1 MNGERSSE
9 LGAFLRARR
18 DALTPEDVGLPRTGP
33 RRVPGLRR
41 EEVAALAGVG
51 LTWYTW
57 LEQGRRISVSTQVLD
72 ALARLFRLTGDE
84 HDYLYLV
91 AGVPAARRTNSAP
104 AAAEIDTVTR
114 RVLDRFGTTPAAVFS
129 ERYDLIA
136 GSAGFHL
143 LFQGIANN
151 TGLDR
156 NALYKMGRAADTR
169 HPVADPEYLAAMVT
183 QVRHAYG
190 GHVGDPDW
198 ERFIAEIT
206 GSSPVIAAAWASQ
219 EVGLSPAEHRFR
231 CPPVGWI
238 RFSSARYLLDRFDGA
253 FLTVYL
259 PLDDEA
265 QQQFDEVVRRGG
277 VSFT

>member
-1 MNGERSSE
+1 MGGERSNE

-57 LEQGRRISVSTQVLD
+57 LEQGRPISVSTQVLD

-84 HDYLYLV
+84 HDYLYRV
-91 AGVPAARRTNSAP
+91 AGVPTPRSAGDAP
-104 AAAEIDTVTR
+104 AATDVDAVTR
-114 RVLDRFGTTPAAVFS
+114 RVLARFGTTPAAVFS
-129 ERYDLIA
+129 ERYDLLA
-136 GSAGFHL
+136 ASAGFHL
-143 LFQGIANN
+143 MFQGIGAN
-151 TGLDR
+151 TGLNR

-190 GHVGDPDW
+190 RHVGEPEW

-206 GSSPVIAAAWASQ
+206 GSSPVIAAAWQSQ
-219 EVGLSPAEHRFR
+219 EVGHAPAEHRFR
-231 CPPVGWI
+231 CPPIGWI

-259 PLDDEA
+259 PSDDES

>member
-1 MNGERSSE
+1 MSGERSSE

-18 DALTPEDVGLPRTGP
+18 DALPPEAVGLPRTGP

-72 ALARLFRLTGDE
+72 ALARLFRLTGEE
-84 HDYLYLV
+84 HDYLYRV
-91 AGVPAARRTNSAP
+91 AGVPAARSAGD
-104 AAAEIDTVTR
+104 ADGVVEIDAVTR
-114 RVLDRFGTTPAAVFS
+114 RVLDRFGTTPAAVFT
-129 ERYDLIA
+129 ERYDLI
-136 GSAGFHL
+136 SASEGFRL
-143 LFQGIANN
+143 VFRGIAGN

-169 HPVADPEYLAAMVT
+169 HPVTDPDYLAAMVT

-190 GHVGDPDW
+190 RHVGEPEW
-198 ERFIAEIT
+198 ERFITAIT
-206 GSSPVIAAAWASQ
+206 GSSRVIAAAWESQ
-219 EVGLSPAEHRFR
+219 EVGHFPGEHRFH
-231 CPPVGWI
+231 CPPIGWI
-238 RFSSARYLLDRFDGA
+238 RFSSARYLLDRFDGS

-259 PLDDEA
+259 PADEEA
-265 QQQFDEVVRRGG
+265 EQRFAEVVRHGG

>member
-1 MNGERSSE
+1 M
-9 LGAFLRARR
+9 
-18 DALTPEDVGLPRTGP
+18 
-33 RRVPGLRR
+33 
-41 EEVAALAGVG
+41 AGVG

-72 ALARLFRLTGDE
+72 ALARLFRLSNEE
-84 HDYLYLV
+84 HDYLYRV
-91 AGVPAARRTNSAP
+91 AGVPAARSARSSPAP
-104 AAAEIDTVTR
+104 AELDAVTR
-114 RVLDRFGTTPAAVFS
+114 RLLDGFGTTPAAVFS

-136 GSAGFHL
+136 ASAGFHL
-143 LFQGIANN
+143 LFRGIDGN
-151 TGLDR
+151 TGLGR
-156 NALYKMGRAADTR
+156 NALYKMGRATDTR
-169 HPVADPEYLAAMVT
+169 HPVTDPDYLAAMVT

-190 GHVGDPDW
+190 RHVGDPDW

-206 GSSPVIAAAWASQ
+206 GSSPVIAAAWKSQ
-219 EVGLSPAEHRFR
+219 EVGHAPGEHRFH

-238 RFSSARYLLDRFDGA
+238 RFGSARYLLDRFDGA

-265 QQQFDEVVRRGG
+265 QRQFDEVVHRGG

>member
-1 MNGERSSE
+1 MSGERSSE

-57 LEQGRRISVSTQVLD
+57 LEQGRPISVSTQVLD
-72 ALARLFRLTGDE
+72 ALARLFRLTGEE
-84 HDYLYLV
+84 HDYLYRV
-91 AGVPAARRTNSAP
+91 AGVPAARPPDAPP
-104 AAAEIDTVTR
+104 AAAIDPVTR

-136 GSAGFHL
+136 ASAGFRL
-143 LFQGIANN
+143 LFRGIDGN
-151 TGLDR
+151 TGLHR

-169 HPVADPEYLAAMVT
+169 HPVADPDYLAAMVT

-190 GHVGDPDW
+190 RHVGEPEW

-206 GSSPVIAAAWASQ
+206 GSSPVIAGAWESQ
-219 EVGLSPAEHRFR
+219 EVGHAPSEHRFR

-259 PLDDEA
+259 PLDDDA
-265 QQQFDEVVRRGG
+265 QEQFDEVVRRGG

>member
-1 MNGERSSE
+1 MGGERNGE

-18 DALTPEDVGLPRTGP
+18 DALTPEDVGLPRTGA

-72 ALARLFRLTGDE
+72 ALARLFRLTGEE
-84 HDYLYLV
+84 HDYLYRL
-91 AGVPAARRTNSAP
+91 AGVPVARRPDTAP
-104 AAAEIDTVTR
+104 ADVDAVTR
-114 RVLDRFGTTPAAVFS
+114 RVLDRFGTSTPAAVFS

-136 GSAGFHL
+136 GSPAFHL
-143 LFQGIANN
+143 LFRGVA
-151 TGLDR
+151 TTAGLER

-190 GHVGDPDW
+190 RHVGEPEW
-198 ERFIAEIT
+198 ERFIAEVT
-206 GSSPVIAAAWASQ
+206 GSSPVIAAAWESQ
-219 EVGLSPAEHRFR
+219 EVGVAPAEHRFR

-238 RFSSARYLLDRFDGA
+238 RFASARYLLDRFDGA
-253 FLTVYL
+253 FLAVYL
-259 PLDDEA
+259 PFDDEA
-265 QQQFDEVVRRGG
+265 QRQFDEVVRRGG